1 MISIDLD
8 RVPLQIAIALA
19 LGMIGQIAAR
29 HLRIP
34 GIVVLLALGVAAGPD
49 GLGVVRPDALGHG
62 LVDLVGFVVAVI
74 LFEGSLAL
82 DLAALR
88 RQATA
93 VRRLVTW
100 GALVTAIGG
109 TLVGRFVLGWDG
121 RVALLF
127 GTLVVVTGPTVV
139 NPLVRRLRIEP
150 KVAAVLEGEGILG
163 DAIGATAAVVALET
177 SLAPRGETL
186 TELASGLFGR
196 LAVGVAFGLAA
207 ALVLALALRFR
218 RLVPDDARNVF
229 VLAIL
234 LGATQTSEAVRAES
248 GILTAIV
255 AGLAVG
261 NLRLKSLAPL
271 REFKEELTSL
281 FLGLLFVLLAAD
293 VRIAGIA
300 DLGARGAIAV
310 AVMMLAV
317 RPLNVLAGTAGSDLG
332 RREKTFLA
340 WMAPRGIVA
349 AAVASHFAEVLANN
363 GISGGDELR
372 AMVFL
377 LIAATVTV
385 QGLTGGWLASA
396 LGLRR
401 PRPEGWVVLG
411 GNRLALAIARRLAD
425 RGPVLILDSN
435 PEHCRRARAEGF
447 EASAGNAL
455 DERHL
460 ERAGVGRFRAALG
473 ITANEEINFLFAR
486 RLLEDFR
493 LREAWV
499 ALDAENASIRP
510 EMLEQIEAHVLFG
523 GERRAELWEHRF
535 EVGAVEIREVE
546 AEDGAAAP
554 SVGAALPA
562 GAVLPLLLE
571 TGGRLA
577 PYPTD
582 YRPRPGDRLHL
593 AIARDRVEGVLA
605 ALADRRWRARG
616 AARAGDAQP
625 A

>member
-1 MISIDLD
+1 MPLDFD

-34 GIVVLLALGVAAGPD
+34 GIVVLLALGVVAGPD
-49 GLGVVRPDALGHG
+49 GLGVVRPAVLGHG

-82 DLAALR
+82 DLSALR

-109 TLVGRFVLGWDG
+109 TLVGHFVLGWDL

-127 GTLVVVTGPTVV
+127 GTLVVVTGPTVI
-139 NPLVRRLRIEP
+139 NPLLRRLRIEP
-150 KVAAVLEGEGILG
+150 RVGTVLEGEGILG
-163 DAIGATAAVVALET
+163 DAIGATAAVVALEAI
-177 SLAPRGETL
+177 LAPRGATWSG
-186 TELASGLFGR
+186 LASGLFGR
-196 LAVGVAFGLAA
+196 LAVGVAFGVAA
-207 ALVLALALRFR
+207 ALVLAAALRFR
-218 RLVPDDARNVF
+218 RLVPDDTRNVF

-234 LGATQTSEAVRAES
+234 LGATQTSEAVHAES

-261 NLRLKSLAPL
+261 NLRLRSLGPL

-293 VRIAGIA
+293 VRISGIA
-300 DLGARGAIAV
+300 GLGARGLIAV
-310 AVMMLAV
+310 ALMMVVV
-317 RPLNVLAGTAGSDLG
+317 RPLNVLVGTAGSGLG
-332 RREKTFLA
+332 WREKSFLA

-349 AAVASHFAEVLANN
+349 AAVASHFADVLGNR
-363 GISGGDELR
+363 GIPGGGELR

-377 LIAATVTV
+377 LIATTVTV

-411 GNRLALAIARRLAD
+411 GNRLALALARRLAD

-435 PEHCRRARAEGF
+435 PERCRRARAEGF
-447 EASAGNAL
+447 EAASGNAL

-460 ERAGVGRFRAALG
+460 ERAGVGRFRVAIGL
-473 ITANEEINFLFAR
+473 TTNEEVNFLFAR

-493 LREAWV
+493 LPEAWV
-499 ALDAENASIRP
+499 ALDADNASIRP
-510 EMLEQIEAHVLFG
+510 EMLEQIDARVLFG
-523 GERRAELWEHRF
+523 GERRADLWEHRF
-535 EVGAVEIREVE
+535 EVGAVEVRVVE
-546 AEDGAAAP
+546 AADQAARP
-554 SVGAALPA
+554 SVGGALPA

-571 TGGRLA
+571 SQGRLT
-577 PYPTD
+577 PYPAD

-593 AIARDRVEGVLA
+593 ALARERVDAVLT
-605 ALADRRWRARG
+605 ALAEQQWHSLPTADDRADQ
-616 AARAGDAQP
+616 AG
-625 A
+625 